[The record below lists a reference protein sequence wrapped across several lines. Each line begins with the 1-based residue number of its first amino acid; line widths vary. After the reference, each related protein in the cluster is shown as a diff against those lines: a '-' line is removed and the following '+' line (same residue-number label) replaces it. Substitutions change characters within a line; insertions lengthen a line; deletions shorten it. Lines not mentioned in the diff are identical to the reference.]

1 MAEYIKSGK
10 CVTYGDTVIF
20 TGEEVVRSIKMA
32 NEALLRLNESTKE
45 FDINIFEVLGMRNL
59 SGLVGEYVGKC
70 LLRVSGGKLSPNL
83 HQDGYPD
90 LLLTNST
97 ETKNYYTSLYR
108 VRGGKVYPVSKEFFS
123 PYKYGGIEV
132 KASCGDTPSA
142 KKVAK
147 PLVGEQRVSLMT
159 DFNWKAHHRQTNHLF
174 GVLWDFIGGNPT
186 IVAAFYQDSLTEDDW
201 GELVKPKE
209 EGGRTTSVSAM
220 RSRGVTKMCRNWI
233 AVIDDA
239 VYLNKL
245 SAKKWIGC
253 HVGHERTLSLF

>member
-10 CVTYGDTVIF
+10 SVTYDGAVIF

-59 SGLVGEYVGKC
+59 SGLVGEYFGKC
-70 LLRVSGGKLSPNL
+70 LLKVSAGDLSPNL

-90 LLLTNST
+90 LLLTNSE
-97 ETKNYYTSLYR
+97 ETKNYYMSLYQ
-108 VRGGKVYPVSKEFFS
+108 VRGGKMYPLSKEFFS

-132 KASCGDTPSA
+132 KASCGNTPSA

-147 PLVGEQRVSLMT
+147 PLVGEQRVSLIT
-159 DFNWKAHHRQTNHLF
+159 SFDWKAHHRHTNHLLA
-174 GVLWDFIGGNPT
+174 VLWDFVNENPT
-186 IVAAFYQDSLTEDDW
+186 IVAAFYHDKLTEDDW
-201 GELVKPKE
+201 GELVKPRE
-209 EGGRTTSVSAM
+209 DGGRTTSVSIM
-220 RSRGVTKMCRNWI
+220 RSQGVTKMCRNWI

-245 SAKKWIGC
+245 SAKKWIGYR
-253 HVGHERTLSLF
+253 VGHERTLSLF